1 MIILHSLGLFGVDGR
16 KRPSAT
22 GMITRS
28 LALARKQDRKRQRE
42 AFWEV
47 HRQKA
52 VIGLVGFG
60 LAGTVG
66 YYAVGDVFPWNMF
79 GLGAGFA
86 LATVCRELGIPIN
99 Q

>member
-1 MIILHSLGLFGVDGR
+1 MLSREQAEAASEAVLEP
-16 KRPSAT
+16 KRQQ
-22 GMITRS
+22 
-28 LALARKQDRKRQRE
+28 LADKQERKRQRQE
-42 AFWEV
+42 FWEI

-66 YYAVGDVFPWNMF
+66 YYAVGDVYPWNLV
-79 GLGAGFA
+79 GLGIGFA
-86 LATVCRELGIPIN
+86 LATICRLFSGPVN

>member
-1 MIILHSLGLFGVDGR
+1 MLSREETHAVSETVLDS
-16 KRPSAT
+16 KRQN
-22 GMITRS
+22 
-28 LALARKQDRKRQRE
+28 LARKQDRKRQRE